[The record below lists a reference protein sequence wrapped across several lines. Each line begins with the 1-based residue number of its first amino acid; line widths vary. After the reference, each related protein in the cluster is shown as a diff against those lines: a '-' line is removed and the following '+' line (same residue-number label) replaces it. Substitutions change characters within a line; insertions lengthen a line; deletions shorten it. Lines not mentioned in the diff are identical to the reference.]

1 MNFSVYWQHADAVS
15 KTLYFILLAMSIAT
29 WTIFILRLLGTRQ
42 LKQQAYSQ
50 LVQALA
56 QLKSKLQPLTFEQRK
71 AVAEQA
77 LLRQISAEKSQAEK
91 GVSVLGTIA
100 SLAPFVGLFGTV
112 WGIFHALVAVG
123 TSGQAGLA
131 QVATPVGEALIMTG
145 LGLSVAIPAVLAYNI
160 CVRFN
165 RGLAHDLQD
174 QAHSL
179 LIDTTLQA
187 QMRVGFDHHH
197 APKSIRDGGPGA
209 HIGDNNGPTAANSAA
224 AISQLNTRWRAG
236 CASQGRNTRPKP
248 AQVATDSQQITP
260 DSAQNHISRSAWP
273 SPTPT
278 STLTPDIATH
288 QAFGFSPWHSAP
300 RHRPDCASALSSSSA
315 RTGARAMRAAR
326 YSKYPAPAYGKAPP
340 SHGQPRHSCCKPV
353 PDSQTINT

>member
-15 KTLYFILLAMSIAT
+15 KTLYFIILAMSIAT

-174 QAHSL
+174 QAHGL
-179 LIDTTLQA
+179 LIDTMLQQEPSA
-187 QMRVGFDHHH
+187 TVEVKATQQSF
-197 APKSIRDGGPGA
+197 AGG
-209 HIGDNNGPTAANSAA
+209 
-224 AISQLNTRWRAG
+224 
-236 CASQGRNTRPKP
+236 
-248 AQVATDSQQITP
+248 QV
-260 DSAQNHISRSAWP
+260 
-273 SPTPT
+273 
-278 STLTPDIATH
+278 
-288 QAFGFSPWHSAP
+288 
-300 RHRPDCASALSSSSA
+300 
-315 RTGARAMRAAR
+315 
-326 YSKYPAPAYGKAPP
+326 
-340 SHGQPRHSCCKPV
+340 
-353 PDSQTINT
+353 

>member
-42 LKQQAYSQ
+42 LKQQAYAQ
-50 LVQALA
+50 LAQALA
-56 QLKSKLQPLTFEQRK
+56 TLKSKLQPLSFEQRK

-123 TSGQAGLA
+123 NSGQVGLA

-145 LGLSVAIPAVLAYNI
+145 LGLAVAIPAVLAYNI

-174 QAHSL
+174 QAHGL
-179 LIDTTLQA
+179 LIDTMLQQEPSA
-187 QMRVGFDHHH
+187 TVEVKATQQSF
-197 APKSIRDGGPGA
+197 AGG
-209 HIGDNNGPTAANSAA
+209 
-224 AISQLNTRWRAG
+224 
-236 CASQGRNTRPKP
+236 
-248 AQVATDSQQITP
+248 
-260 DSAQNHISRSAWP
+260 
-273 SPTPT
+273 
-278 STLTPDIATH
+278 
-288 QAFGFSPWHSAP
+288 QA
-300 RHRPDCASALSSSSA
+300 
-315 RTGARAMRAAR
+315 
-326 YSKYPAPAYGKAPP
+326 
-340 SHGQPRHSCCKPV
+340 
-353 PDSQTINT
+353 

>member
-42 LKQQAYSQ
+42 LKQQAYTQ

-56 QLKSKLQPLTFEQRK
+56 KLKSKLQPLSFEQRK

-179 LIDTTLQA
+179 LIDTMLQQETPVKTETKA
-187 QMRVGFDHHH
+187 TQQSLVG
-197 APKSIRDGGPGA
+197 
-209 HIGDNNGPTAANSAA
+209 N
-224 AISQLNTRWRAG
+224 
-236 CASQGRNTRPKP
+236 
-248 AQVATDSQQITP
+248 
-260 DSAQNHISRSAWP
+260 
-273 SPTPT
+273 
-278 STLTPDIATH
+278 
-288 QAFGFSPWHSAP
+288 
-300 RHRPDCASALSSSSA
+300 
-315 RTGARAMRAAR
+315 
-326 YSKYPAPAYGKAPP
+326 
-340 SHGQPRHSCCKPV
+340 QP
-353 PDSQTINT
+353 

>member
-29 WTIFILRLLGTRQ
+29 WTIFILRILGTRQ
-42 LKQQAYSQ
+42 LKQQAYAQ

-56 QLKSKLQPLTFEQRK
+56 ALKSKLQPLTFEQRK

-91 GVSVLGTIA
+91 GISVLGTIA

-174 QAHSL
+174 QAHGL
-179 LIDTTLQA
+179 LIDTMLQQETTVKTETKA
-187 QMRVGFDHHH
+187 TQQSLVG
-197 APKSIRDGGPGA
+197 G
-209 HIGDNNGPTAANSAA
+209 
-224 AISQLNTRWRAG
+224 
-236 CASQGRNTRPKP
+236 
-248 AQVATDSQQITP
+248 
-260 DSAQNHISRSAWP
+260 
-273 SPTPT
+273 
-278 STLTPDIATH
+278 
-288 QAFGFSPWHSAP
+288 QA
-300 RHRPDCASALSSSSA
+300 
-315 RTGARAMRAAR
+315 
-326 YSKYPAPAYGKAPP
+326 
-340 SHGQPRHSCCKPV
+340 
-353 PDSQTINT
+353 

>member
-42 LKQQAYSQ
+42 LKQQAYAQ
-50 LVQALA
+50 LAQALA
-56 QLKSKLQPLTFEQRK
+56 TLKSKLQPLTFEQRK

-145 LGLSVAIPAVLAYNI
+145 LGLSVAIPAVLAYNV

-179 LIDTTLQA
+179 LIDTMLQQEPSA
-187 QMRVGFDHHH
+187 TVEVKATQQSF
-197 APKSIRDGGPGA
+197 AGG
-209 HIGDNNGPTAANSAA
+209 
-224 AISQLNTRWRAG
+224 
-236 CASQGRNTRPKP
+236 
-248 AQVATDSQQITP
+248 QV
-260 DSAQNHISRSAWP
+260 
-273 SPTPT
+273 
-278 STLTPDIATH
+278 
-288 QAFGFSPWHSAP
+288 
-300 RHRPDCASALSSSSA
+300 
-315 RTGARAMRAAR
+315 
-326 YSKYPAPAYGKAPP
+326 
-340 SHGQPRHSCCKPV
+340 
-353 PDSQTINT
+353 

>member
-42 LKQQAYSQ
+42 LKQQAYAQ

-56 QLKSKLQPLTFEQRK
+56 ALKSKLQPLTFEQRK

-179 LIDTTLQA
+179 LIDTMLQQETPA
-187 QMRVGFDHHH
+187 KTETKATQQSLVG
-197 APKSIRDGGPGA
+197 G
-209 HIGDNNGPTAANSAA
+209 
-224 AISQLNTRWRAG
+224 
-236 CASQGRNTRPKP
+236 
-248 AQVATDSQQITP
+248 
-260 DSAQNHISRSAWP
+260 
-273 SPTPT
+273 
-278 STLTPDIATH
+278 
-288 QAFGFSPWHSAP
+288 QA
-300 RHRPDCASALSSSSA
+300 
-315 RTGARAMRAAR
+315 
-326 YSKYPAPAYGKAPP
+326 
-340 SHGQPRHSCCKPV
+340 
-353 PDSQTINT
+353 

>member
-15 KTLYFILLAMSIAT
+15 KTLYFTLLAMSIAT

-179 LIDTTLQA
+179 LIDTMLQQETPA
-187 QMRVGFDHHH
+187 KTETKATQQSLVG
-197 APKSIRDGGPGA
+197 G
-209 HIGDNNGPTAANSAA
+209 
-224 AISQLNTRWRAG
+224 
-236 CASQGRNTRPKP
+236 
-248 AQVATDSQQITP
+248 
-260 DSAQNHISRSAWP
+260 
-273 SPTPT
+273 
-278 STLTPDIATH
+278 
-288 QAFGFSPWHSAP
+288 QA
-300 RHRPDCASALSSSSA
+300 
-315 RTGARAMRAAR
+315 
-326 YSKYPAPAYGKAPP
+326 
-340 SHGQPRHSCCKPV
+340 
-353 PDSQTINT
+353 

>member
-77 LLRQISAEKSQAEK
+77 LLRQISAEKSQAEI

-174 QAHSL
+174 QAHGL
-179 LIDTTLQA
+179 LIDTMLQQEPSA
-187 QMRVGFDHHH
+187 TVEVKATQQSF
-197 APKSIRDGGPGA
+197 AGG
-209 HIGDNNGPTAANSAA
+209 
-224 AISQLNTRWRAG
+224 
-236 CASQGRNTRPKP
+236 
-248 AQVATDSQQITP
+248 QV
-260 DSAQNHISRSAWP
+260 
-273 SPTPT
+273 
-278 STLTPDIATH
+278 
-288 QAFGFSPWHSAP
+288 
-300 RHRPDCASALSSSSA
+300 
-315 RTGARAMRAAR
+315 
-326 YSKYPAPAYGKAPP
+326 
-340 SHGQPRHSCCKPV
+340 
-353 PDSQTINT
+353 